1 MISLCGYD
9 LYLGINALNPNP
21 TVKKTIDSIKLRN
34 AIFDYLYGTY
44 SININPNKPLEW
56 NFSTIMFAQFM
67 NTLNAG
73 NLSENLSNISAVNV
87 VRTNID
93 TGDKITVYEKAINNP
108 TVEDF
113 NFIFKDFAGKNGGRY
128 VYSVIPV
135 LKSGISSSSVQT
147 DPVTVQFKNV
157 FLSDNTYSYEMVAD
171 VKYGNGTQKINV
183 GTFEPIGRKYPVYV
197 SNADTNYQIGSVSSK
212 VIGNYFD
219 LKEFNKQDITKQ
231 KDEILKFLTNRKPKI
246 LKDTNGNMW
255 LIAITGAPS
264 IEYDNKYNAGIMDIS
279 FNFMEIGD
287 ATNEKDMMNCGI
299 VPFTL

>member
-21 TVKKTIDSIKLRN
+21 TVKKTIDSVKLRN

-56 NFSTIMFAQFM
+56 DFSTIMFAQFM
-67 NTLNAG
+67 NTLSAG
-73 NLSENLSNISAVNV
+73 NLSETLSNISAVKV

-108 TVEDF
+108 TVEEF

-128 VYSVIPV
+128 VYSVIPI
-135 LKSGISSSSVQT
+135 LKSGVSSASVQT

-171 VKYGNGTQKINV
+171 VKYGNGTQKVNV

-264 IEYDNKYNAGIMDIS
+264 IEYDNKYNGGIMDIS

>member
-1 MISLCGYD
+1 MPILKIFRGNIADQLYSEKEIINTKSKD
-9 LYLGINALNPNP
+9 LRTKKAQMNICKRDMEELALA
-21 TVKKTIDSIKLRN
+21 K
-34 AIFDYLYGTY
+34 
-44 SININPNKPLEW
+44 
-56 NFSTIMFAQFM
+56 
-67 NTLNAG
+67 
-73 NLSENLSNISAVNV
+73 
-87 VRTNID
+87 
-93 TGDKITVYEKAINNP
+93 
-108 TVEDF
+108 
-113 NFIFKDFAGKNGGRY
+113 
-128 VYSVIPV
+128 
-135 LKSGISSSSVQT
+135 SSVQ
-147 DPVTVQFKNV
+147 VAKNQV
-157 FLSDNTYSYEMVAD
+157 YAL
-171 VKYGNGTQKINV
+171 TQIED
-183 GTFEPIGRKYPVYV
+183 FMEFIH
-197 SNADTNYQIGSVSSK
+197 ADTNYQIGSVSSK